1 MPSPAQRRGIGNRKE
16 SGYERDPHDWYVES
30 EECVRSFLMAMRGR
44 FDGPI
49 HDPCCGLGMIPCIAT
64 AMGLKA
70 TGSDLVD
77 RMSGKYPV
85 RDFLVDNT
93 HRANIVVNPPFSH
106 AEAMIRHALAVVRS
120 GGIVAAL
127 AQIKFLASQT
137 RHPLFTMREM
147 ERVFVLS
154 TRPSMPPGKLLLEKG
169 EHIRGSGFHDFVW
182 LVWRVG
188 KRQPGARVEW
198 LL

>member
-1 MPSPAQRRGIGNRKE
+1 MPTPAQRRGLGNAKD

-30 EECVRSFLMAMRGR
+30 EECVRSFLTAMKGR
-44 FDGPI
+44 FDGGI
-49 HDPCCGLGMIPCIAT
+49 HDPCCGMGMIPCVAK
-64 AMGLKA
+64 ALGFQA
-70 TGSDLVD
+70 TGADLID
-77 RMSGKYPV
+77 RMSGKYQV
-85 RDFLVDNT
+85 RDFLADNAT
-93 HRANIVVNPPFSH
+93 RSNIVVNPPFRQ
-106 AEAMIRHALAVVRS
+106 AEVIIRHGLSVVRP

-127 AQIKFLASQT
+127 AQVKFLASQT
-137 RHPLFTMREM
+137 RHPLFSMPQM
-147 ERVFVLS
+147 QSVFVMS

-188 KRQPGARVEW
+188 KRHPGASMEW